1 MLGASYIAERMG
13 LMSAAE
19 RAKHDAM
26 VEALDPK
33 IFIGNPNCIDEVL
46 DKVHH
51 DNKRG
56 YLPERVGFVP
66 MILAKK
72 CGEIH
77 KPNEMYLE
85 YVPDELVEEAVAMIL
100 EKFMSPETARD
111 AAARRASMG
120 SVVSPQVSA
129 GSSRRS
135 RL

>member
-77 KPNEMYLE
+77 KPNDMYLE
-85 YVPDELVEEAVAMIL
+85 YVPDELVEEAVGMLL
-100 EKFMSPETARD
+100 EKFMPVESAR
-111 AAARRASMG
+111 ARRASMS

-129 GSSRRS
+129 GRAVARP
-135 RL
+135 RM

>member
-1 MLGASYIAERMG
+1 
-13 LMSAAE
+13 MSAAE

-77 KPNEMYLE
+77 KPNDMYLE
-85 YVPDELVEEAVAMIL
+85 YVPDELVEEAVGMLL
-100 EKFMSPETARD
+100 EKFMPVESAR
-111 AAARRASMG
+111 ARRASMS

-129 GSSRRS
+129 GRAVARP
-135 RL
+135 RM